1 MRKSA
6 FKLLAILFVVSAPM
20 SGQAALVS
28 EVEGGT
34 TSVLFGNG
42 ALSSLGLGIAGVD
55 GTIVPGNLGP
65 FSVAFGIAGRDV
77 GTLPTTFTYDAD
89 DFLGSFSGTIEHN
102 GTVELTDAATGTA
115 SITVGNFTI
124 GFDGD
129 RVGDDRTGFFVQDN
143 ADTGA
148 ILFDIGNPIV
158 EAFDT
163 SLVIAAD
170 ILVSQE
176 LSDTLNSL
184 ELIDFDAAGVD
195 AGMALV
201 IANGSVVPV
210 PAAVWLFGSAL
221 GLLGWVRRRV

>member
-6 FKLLAILFVVSAPM
+6 IKLLAILFVAAVPM
-20 SGQAALVS
+20 AGQAATVS
-28 EVEGGT
+28 VVEGGT

-42 ALSSLGLGIAGVD
+42 ALDALGLGIKGVD

-65 FSVAFGIAGRDV
+65 FSVAFGITGRDV
-77 GTLPTTFTYDAD
+77 ETLPTTFSYDAG
-89 DFLGSFSGTIEHN
+89 DFLGTFAGSIEHSGTI
-102 GTVELTDAATGTA
+102 ELTDAATGTA

-124 GFDGD
+124 GFDAGRSD
-129 RVGDDRTGFFVQDN
+129 ETRSGFFVQDN
-143 ADTGA
+143 VDTGA
-148 ILFDIGNPIV
+148 VLFDIGNPIV

-176 LSDTLNSL
+176 LSDTLNAL
-184 ELIDFDAAGVD
+184 ELIDFDATGVD
-195 AGMALV
+195 GGMALV

-210 PAAVWLFGSAL
+210 PAAVWLFASAL